1 MPRRETCIPRDEKER
16 YCGRQD
22 CAQGAPCGVHPP
34 GLGRRGCR
42 CGRGL
47 CRASYTIHH
56 DPGDPWE
63 GKTLDLPGFQD
74 RVQQSRA
81 AFPDQQFAVQ
91 GLFADGDTVVVT
103 WLWHAT
109 HAGDLPGFPAS
120 GRTVRMSGA
129 TAYMFDN
136 RDRLTGH
143 WQITDRLGVYQQL
156 QRNRSAA
163 L

>member
-1 MPRRETCIPRDEKER
+1 MAANTARKER
-16 YCGRQD
+16 LAEFIRRVWDEGD
-22 CAQGAPCGVHPP
+22 AGAAADYV
-34 GLGRRGCR
+34 
-42 CGRGL
+42 
-47 CRASYTIHH
+47 ASSYTIHH

-63 GKTLDLPGFQD
+63 GKALDLAGFQD
-74 RVQQSRA
+74 RVRQSRA

-163 L
+163 P